1 MDWQAET
8 ERRVAKGVALFKQG
22 YNCSQAVTL
31 AFADWY
37 DVPKGLM
44 ARMSASFGGGIGRMR
59 ETCGTASGMFMLAGL
74 EIATEEANQEVKAQ
88 NYKAVQKLAEMF
100 KEQTGSLICRELLK
114 NFVRNA
120 SLRNRTHE
128 SATLARARNGA
139 SAYEN
144 DKSQTS
150 NLQPQT
156 ISTDPTPEVRTD
168 EYYKKRPC
176 VKMVELAIR
185 TYMKFLEH
193 DKKD

>member
-37 DVPKGLM
+37 DVPEGLM

-74 EIATEEANQEVKAQ
+74 EIASEEANQEVKAK
-88 NYKAVQKLAEMF
+88 NYRAVQKLAAMF
-100 KEQTGSLICRELLK
+100 KEQTGSLICRELLRGYVK
-114 NFVRNA
+114 
-120 SLRNRTHE
+120 
-128 SATLARARNGA
+128 
-139 SAYEN
+139 
-144 DKSQTS
+144 
-150 NLQPQT
+150 T
-156 ISTDPTPEVRTD
+156 ISTEPMPEARTD

-176 VKMVELAIR
+176 VRKVESAARVFNEYLSK
-185 TYMKFLEH
+185 TL
-193 DKKD
+193 

>member
-1 MDWQAET
+1 MNWQEET

-31 AFADWY
+31 SFADWY
-37 DVPKGLM
+37 GVPEGLM

-74 EIATEEANQEVKAQ
+74 EIASEEPDQDVKAK

-100 KEQTGSLICRELLK
+100 REQTGSIVCRELLRGYVK
-114 NFVRNA
+114 DV
-120 SLRNRTHE
+120 
-128 SATLARARNGA
+128 
-139 SAYEN
+139 
-144 DKSQTS
+144 
-150 NLQPQT
+150 
-156 ISTDPTPEVRTD
+156 STNPVPDDRTD

-185 TYMKFLEH
+185 TYMKYLEN
-193 DKKD
+193 DTED

>member
-37 DVPKGLM
+37 DVPEGLM

-74 EIATEEANQEVKAQ
+74 EIATEEANQEVKAK
-88 NYKAVQKLAEMF
+88 NYKAVQQLAGMF

-114 NFVRNA
+114 GYVINGNVNGNA
-120 SLRNRTHE
+120 N
-128 SATLARARNGA
+128 
-139 SAYEN
+139 
-144 DKSQTS
+144 
-150 NLQPQT
+150 
-156 ISTDPTPEVRTD
+156 ISTDPTPEARTD

-185 TYMKFLEH
+185 TYMRFLEEH
-193 DKKD
+193 DTED

>member
-1 MDWQAET
+1 MDWLSET
-8 ERRVAKGVALFKQG
+8 ERRVEKGVALFKQG

-37 DVPKGLM
+37 GVPEGLM

-74 EIATEEANQEVKAQ
+74 EIATEHPDQEVKAQ
-88 NYKAVQKLAEMF
+88 NYKAVQRLAEMF

-114 NFVRNA
+114 GYVKDIK
-120 SLRNRTHE
+120 T
-128 SATLARARNGA
+128 
-139 SAYEN
+139 
-144 DKSQTS
+144 
-150 NLQPQT
+150 
-156 ISTDPTPEVRTD
+156 TPIPDARTD

-185 TYMKFLEH
+185 TYMNFLEH
-193 DKKD
+193 DTKD